1 MTTAMAKSRTTS
13 KSRQSRVVAP
23 VVTPSASPMLAEYL
37 ASSARVMKRV
47 LASKASSRKF
57 LIEAGILDKS
67 GKGLAKP
74 YR

>member
-1 MTTAMAKSRTTS
+1 MTTAMAKLKATR
-13 KSRQSRVVAP
+13 KSRQSRIVATA
-23 VVTPSASPMLAEYL
+23 VTPSASPLLAEYL
-37 ASSARVMKRV
+37 ASSARVLKRV